1 MKKLTTAE
9 RRRSMAR
16 YVEKF
21 ASFDEDSENFD
32 GDWDTDFL
40 YGVAW
45 EISRMV
51 DEIESLTE
59 QLAQVK
65 ARADDL
71 INQRDNFSDKYQKAL
86 VETKKCQLKSSFYYW
101 GLEAVKT
108 IAITYPQDKAILKA
122 VESAIDS
129 AISAERSE

>member
-86 VETKKCQLKSSFYYW
+86 VETQKCRLKSSFYYW

-129 AISAERSE
+129 AARSE

>member
-21 ASFDEDSENFD
+21 ARFDEDAENFD
-32 GDWDTDFL
+32 GAWDTDFL
-40 YGVAW
+40 HGVAW
-45 EISRMV
+45 DISRMV

-86 VETKKCQLKSSFYYW
+86 VETKKCRLKSSFYYW
-101 GLEAVKT
+101 GLEVVKT
-108 IAITYPQDKAILKA
+108 IAITYPQNKAILKA

-129 AISAERSE
+129 AGGE

>member
-1 MKKLTTAE
+1 MSDAGHTCSYYCHRPDCIAE
-9 RRRSMAR
+9 QRNELRDR
-16 YVEKF
+16 
-21 ASFDEDSENFD
+21 
-32 GDWDTDFL
+32 
-40 YGVAW
+40 VAAL
-45 EISRMV
+45 EAELAESKH
-51 DEIESLTE
+51 SLT
-59 QLAQVK
+59 QVK
-65 ARADDL
+65 ARVDDL

-86 VETKKCQLKSSFYYW
+86 VETQKCRLKSSFYYW